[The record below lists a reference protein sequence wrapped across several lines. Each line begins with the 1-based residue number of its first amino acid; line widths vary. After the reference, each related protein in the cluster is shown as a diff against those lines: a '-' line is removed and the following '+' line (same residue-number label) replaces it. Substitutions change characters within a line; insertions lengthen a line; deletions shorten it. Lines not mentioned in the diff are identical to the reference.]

1 MALDHPGG
9 STGYRIDY
17 GGRSVVYLTDNE
29 GRHEERDK
37 ELVAF
42 ANGADLV
49 IYDTT
54 YTEEEIDSKK
64 GWGHSTWRDGMRLA
78 DAAKVKTFCLFHH
91 APEHDDATMDEILA
105 QARAARPG
113 TIAAME
119 NTVIQL

>member
-1 MALDHPGG
+1 M
-9 STGYRIDY
+9 
-17 GGRSVVYLTDNE
+17 VYLTDNE
-29 GRHEERDK
+29 GGHEERDK
-37 ELVAF
+37 ELAAF

-54 YTEEEIDSKK
+54 YTEDEIDSKK